1 MGEPWS
7 PGSACRSVL
16 SLSSLSALDGQVRE
30 TEQGPQLS
38 MGLGIRKGKMNG
50 VSELAPLRKEKGCT
64 GREVHQS
71 HGEGQDAGG
80 EDLSCPLRGFHEN
93 PRTSPLLRP
102 PCKLAWLSSPREAR
116 EGPERLW
123 GRWRLSLKSSSAP
136 EDTG

>member
-16 SLSSLSALDGQVRE
+16 SLSSLGALNGQVRE

-50 VSELAPLRKEKGCT
+50 AGELVPLRKEKGCT
-64 GREVHQS
+64 GRGGHQS
-71 HGEGQDAGG
+71 HSEGQDAWG

-102 PCKLAWLSSPREAR
+102 PCKLVLLSSPREAW
-116 EGPERLW
+116 EGPKRLW
-123 GRWRLSLKSSSAP
+123 GEMEVLSQEFKCP
-136 EDTG
+136 